1 MKKLILLLAIIVII
15 TMIASF
21 SVAGCKKEAVSSE
34 TVTVESTAAEETT
47 TTTGIET
54 TQTTTEKKPEEYSA
68 TVIVV
73 VSSAATPNAL
83 IPYFNQTY
91 PNIKIN
97 VVAIPYA
104 ELLQKFKTALASGTE
119 LPDIMWLEMGFRGE
133 AIALDVWENLEAAPY
148 NFDRTTVFDYLYPLI
163 TNTRDEVVGI
173 DWSSTIS
180 GIAYN
185 RLMAQEYFGTEDP
198 SEMEKLLPD
207 WDTFIQKGVE
217 IKNKSGK
224 FMLSTEEDVLAFTI
238 GQNPNEYVTN
248 GTLNFN
254 AAIAP
259 TLQMVIKMRDA
270 GIMDVNDIWSPGYF
284 ASYTDDKHMFFNFPT
299 WMLQT
304 LLKQDTERTDTWRLM
319 KAPGGGY
326 AYGGTCWS
334 IPKDSKNK
342 LEAYKFIEWYLL
354 SPEGSRLNKD
364 ISGNLSTV
372 KAMYQEPGF
381 AEIKYPQLFGDQNLS
396 EKWFTDIAPTTKVK
410 GVSEYDNVILTEL
423 RAVLS
428 QIRIMF
434 KIDFNKASDMLK
446 EAYSAKLP
454 DLTIN

>member
-1 MKKLILLLAIIVII
+1 MKKLTFLVIFIVITTVI
-15 TMIASF
+15 ISF
-21 SVAGCKKEAVSSE
+21 AVVGCKGETVSSE
-34 TVTVESTAAEETT
+34 TITEESTTVEETT
-47 TTTGIET
+47 AEQSET
-54 TQTTTEKKPEEYSA
+54 TPTTVEKTPEEYSA
-68 TVIVV
+68 TITMWCWD
-73 VSSAATPNAL
+73 AATPSAL

-91 PNIKIN
+91 PNIKID

-104 ELLQKFKTALASGTE
+104 ELLQKFKTAIASGTE

-148 NFDRTTVFDYLYPLI
+148 NFDRTTVFDYLYPFI
-163 TNTRDEVVGI
+163 TNARDEVVGI
-173 DWSSTIS
+173 DWSSTIC
-180 GIAYN
+180 GLAYN
-185 RLMAQEYFGTEDP
+185 RHMAQEYFGTEDP
-198 SEMEKLLPD
+198 SEMESLIPD
-207 WDTFIQKGVE
+207 WDTFIQKGIE
-217 IKNKSGK
+217 IKEKSGT
-224 FMLSTEEDVLAFTI
+224 FMLSTDEDVLAFTI
-238 GQNPNEYVTN
+238 GQNQNEYVTN

-259 TLQMVIKMRDA
+259 TLQMVIKMRDS
-270 GIMDVNDIWSPGYF
+270 GIMDVNDMWSPGYF

-299 WMLQT
+299 WMLQHFIT
-304 LLKQDTERTDTWRLM
+304 QDTERTDTWRLM

-334 IPKDSKNK
+334 IPQAADNK
-342 LEAYKFIEWYLL
+342 LEAYKFIEWYML
-354 SPEGSRLNKD
+354 SSEGSRLNKD
-364 ISGNLSTV
+364 ISGNLCTV
-372 KAMYQEPGF
+372 KTMYQEPDF

-428 QIRIMF
+428 QI
-434 KIDFNKASDMLK
+434 KVDKSIDFNKACDMLK